1 MRMYSLLLCM
11 EHTIILHL
19 QPCAPQGIHEMDEGA
34 EEGEE
39 EEERVDDEEV
49 APDELKDPNVGV
61 YASQVGVENAEETK
75 RDERQKDDEK
85 HEGQDGHVTA
95 AAPVDPIAAPAIP
108 TSLPLSTGKN
118 ASI

>member
-1 MRMYSLLLCM
+1 M
-11 EHTIILHL
+11 EHTILLDPFHL

-49 APDELKDPNVGV
+49 APDQDPVGV
-61 YASQVGVENAEETK
+61 YASQVAVENAEETK
-75 RDERQKDDEK
+75 GDETEKDDEK

-95 AAPVDPIAAPAIP
+95 AAPVDPIAAPATP